1 MTSIQ
6 NSITVPLTPPL
17 SSQTPQEKSAGS
29 TGVEPTIMPTT
40 SMPGADVLTL
50 NNALNKAD
58 VLAQTLQTPTFKG
71 EQKDDRVIATQQF
84 QNSLNGVANSDTPL
98 TPEQKTTLQE
108 TLDHVSPQALM
119 SAPQVMADPK
129 KTVEDKVLWEKI
141 AKAIGQ
147 IGEEYLGVY
156 ENVVSN
162 YTDFYTAYS
171 NILSQLGSW
180 ITPGADGNKVKLNVG
195 ALQTALEKLK
205 TDYSLPNK
213 GAVLFPTQSESG
225 GTTGTDID
233 TAKQWAKELGLPD
246 TCVKQS
252 QDGKYVVVV
261 DLTPVDNMIRD
272 VKALGSGVVELD
284 NAKFQAWQSGFKA
297 QEENLKNTLQT
308 LTQKYSNANSL
319 YDNLVK
325 VLSSTISSC
334 LETAK
339 SFLQG

>member
-29 TGVEPTIMPTT
+29 TGVEPIIMPTT

-58 VLAQTLQTPTFKG
+58 VLAQTLQNPTFKG

-84 QNSLNGVANSDTPL
+84 QNSLNGVANSGTPL
-98 TPEQKTTLQE
+98 TPEQKNALQQ
-108 TLDHVSPQALM
+108 TLDQVSPLVRMPPPQLM
-119 SAPQVMADPK
+119 VDQK

-141 AKAIGQ
+141 ANAIGQ

-171 NILSQLGSW
+171 DILSRMGGW
-180 ITPGADGNKVKLNVG
+180 ITPGADGNKIKLDVG
-195 ALQTALEKLK
+195 QLLTALNKLK

-213 GAVLFPTQSESG
+213 SAVLFPTQNDSG
-225 GTTGTDID
+225 GITGSDID
-233 TAKQWAKELGLPD
+233 TAEQWAKELGLPES
-246 TCVKQS
+246 CVKQS
-252 QDGKYVVVV
+252 TDGKYVVVV
-261 DLTPVDNMIRD
+261 DLTPVEAMIRD
-272 VKALGSGVVELD
+272 VGALGSGVVEMD

>member
-1 MTSIQ
+1 MASIQ
-6 NSITVPLTPPL
+6 NSITLPLMPPL
-17 SSQTPQEKSAGS
+17 SSQTPQEKGS
-29 TGVEPTIMPTT
+29 GSVGVEPSIVPKTAA
-40 SMPGADVLTL
+40 PGAEVSTL
-50 NNALNKAD
+50 NNALIKAD
-58 VLAQTLQTPTFKG
+58 VLAKTLQTPTFKG
-71 EQKDDRVIATQQF
+71 EQKDDRVVAAQQF
-84 QNSLNGVANSDTPL
+84 QNSLNGVANSGVPL
-98 TPEQKTTLQE
+98 TPEQKTALQQTFE
-108 TLDHVSPQALM
+108 QVSPQVRM
-119 SAPQVMADPK
+119 PAPQLMADQK

-141 AKAIGQ
+141 ANAIGQ
-147 IGEEYLGVY
+147 INEEYLGVY

-171 NILSQLGSW
+171 DILSQMGSW
-180 ITPGADGNKVKLNVG
+180 ITPGADGNKVKLDVG
-195 ALQTALEKLK
+195 KLLTALNKLK

-213 GAVLFPTQSESG
+213 AAVLFPTQSDSG
-225 GTTGTDID
+225 GITGSDID
-233 TAKQWAKELGLPD
+233 TAKQWAKELGLPES
-246 TCVKQS
+246 CVKPFN
-252 QDGKYVVVV
+252 GNYVVVV
-261 DLTPVDNMIRD
+261 DLTPVDTMIRD
-272 VKALGSGVVELD
+272 AGALGSGIVEMD

>member
-6 NSITVPLTPPL
+6 NSITLPLALPL
-17 SSQTPQEKSAGS
+17 SSQTPQEKSPGS
-29 TGVEPTIMPTT
+29 VGGEPMIVPKT
-40 SMPGADVLTL
+40 SAPGADISTL
-50 NNALNKAD
+50 NNALSKAD
-58 VLAQTLQTPTFKG
+58 LLAKTLQNPTFKG
-71 EQKDDRVIATQQF
+71 EPKDERVVATQQF
-84 QNSLNGVANSDTPL
+84 QNSLNGVANSGTPL
-98 TPEQKTTLQE
+98 TPEQKNALQRS
-108 TLDHVSPQALM
+108 LDQVSPQVRM
-119 SAPQVMADPK
+119 PSPQLMADQK

-141 AKAIGQ
+141 ANAIGQ

-171 NILSQLGSW
+171 EILSQMGTW
-180 ITPGADGNKVKLNVG
+180 ITPGADGNKVKLDVG
-195 ALQTALEKLK
+195 KLLTALNKLK

-213 GAVLFPTQSESG
+213 AAVLFPTQSDSG
-225 GTTGTDID
+225 GITGSDID

-246 TCVKQS
+246 SCVKPVN
-252 QDGKYVVVV
+252 GKYVVVV
-261 DLTPVDNMIRD
+261 DLTPVDAMIRD
-272 VKALGSGVVELD
+272 AGALGSGVVEMD
-284 NAKFQAWQSGFKA
+284 NAKFQAWQAGFKA